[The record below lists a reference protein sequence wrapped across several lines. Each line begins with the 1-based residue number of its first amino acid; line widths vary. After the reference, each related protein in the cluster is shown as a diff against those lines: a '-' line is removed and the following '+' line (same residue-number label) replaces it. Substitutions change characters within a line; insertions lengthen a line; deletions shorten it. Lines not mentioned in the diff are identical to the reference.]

1 MTDKKKSRQMN
12 WSAISAIAAVVASL
26 VAVVALVLGAN
37 HATEQRAL
45 AVDQMRQQRQQFD
58 AERDM
63 RMQPFVAFDRVTFV
77 FPVEATEVNGRRFD
91 LVRKDGVVI
100 DQTPIPTL
108 TNYGAGPALHVE
120 VSYEGDD
127 ETLFPT
133 SPMHL
138 LPEQQTGFF
147 AIPDALNNSE
157 KPERMTKGTAL
168 IRCRDSRGRQ
178 HRVEQKYTCSTDGKT
193 MQFQFGTITTLPID
207 FTMPEYSMYSSWS
220 APDVKPSYELQP

>member
-1 MTDKKKSRQMN
+1 MTDQRSRREIN
-12 WSAISAIAAVVASL
+12 WSAISAIAAII
-26 VAVVALVLGAN
+26 AVVVGAVFASKQYN
-37 HATEQRAL
+37 L
-45 AVDQMRQQRQQFD
+45 AVQQMQQQQKQFD
-58 AERDM
+58 AELSNQM
-63 RMQPFVAFDRVTFV
+63 RPFVAFDRVTFV
-77 FPVEATEVNGRRFD
+77 FPVEAADGNGRRFD
-91 LVRKDGVVI
+91 LVREDGVVV

-108 TNYGAGPALHVE
+108 TNYGSGPALHVE
-120 VSYEGDD
+120 VSYEGND

-157 KPERMTKGTAL
+157 KPERMIKGTAL

-193 MQFQFGTITTLPID
+193 VQSQFGTITTLPID
-207 FTMPEYSMYSSWS
+207 FTMPEYSRFGSWS
-220 APDVKPSYELQP
+220 ATAVKPTYQLALRE

>member
-1 MTDKKKSRQMN
+1 MN
-12 WSAISAIAAVVASL
+12 CSAISTIAAVVASL

-37 HATEQRAL
+37 HAAEQRAL
-45 AVDQMRQQRQQFD
+45 AVDQMRQQQFV

-63 RMQPFVAFDRVTFV
+63 GMQPFVAFDRVTFA
-77 FPVEATEVNGRRFD
+77 FPVEATDVRGHRFD

-120 VSYEGDD
+120 VSYEGNV
-127 ETLFPT
+127 EMLFPT

-138 LPEQQTGFF
+138 LPEQETGFF

-157 KPERMTKGTAL
+157 KTERMTQGTAI
-168 IRCRDSRGRQ
+168 IRCRASHGRK

-193 MQFQFGTITTLPID
+193 VQLQLGTITTLPTD
-207 FTMPEYSMYSSWS
+207 STMPEHSRYSSWS
-220 APDVKPSYELQP
+220 APDVKPTYELQP